1 MLDSATERDPLE
13 RQIINVTHAT
23 PSRIPI
29 LIGGCGS
36 GKTNLLHQVSN
47 SLDST
52 ANQYIDVERSAS
64 TPESFWSAIQE
75 RSPYS
80 LRQTKTSNSSSSTA
94 RIAFDNL
101 LQFLCDCRLPNG
113 DPATFLVD
121 EFFEL
126 KMFESFPGIRHAL
139 PELLNA
145 VTESENRFV
154 FSTRYSKRATK
165 LLEKYTDHI
174 SIIEVPPLTVT
185 ETSQHLLQL
194 GVGRTDSE
202 RDELSKIL
210 LVLAD
215 GRPSYVRT
223 LSEALS
229 AMEGAEGGDPVSTL
243 ASQLVTGAPLSQLCR
258 ISYERRLGR
267 ARGYGALKAILQV
280 LSEEDML
287 NLTEIAHRLG
297 RTPGSTKDY
306 LSWLEDVDLIEI
318 KQKRYRFQD
327 PLLCLWVNLH
337 SRPEPPSE
345 FELSREAQ
353 EYAVSRLPFMEAT
366 EKEIPETLPQNSA
379 APREWSIIEI
389 D

>member
-13 RQIINVTHAT
+13 RQIISATHAM
-23 PSRIPI
+23 PSRISI

-36 GKTNLLHQVSN
+36 GKTNLLLRVSQL
-47 SLDST
+47 SGST
-52 ANQYIDVERSAS
+52 TSQYIDVERSAS
-64 TPESFWSAIQE
+64 TPESFWLAVQKQ
-75 RSPYS
+75 SPYS
-80 LRQTKTSNSSSSTA
+80 LSRTQNAQSSSLTA
-94 RIAFDNL
+94 RTAFDNL
-101 LQFLCDCRLPNG
+101 LHFFCEARLPTG
-113 DPATFLVD
+113 EPATFLVD

-126 KMFESFPGIRHAL
+126 KMFESFPGIRQAL

-145 VTESENRFV
+145 VTESKNRFI
-154 FSTRYSKRATK
+154 FSTRYSKRAAK
-165 LLEKYTDHI
+165 LLLNYTDRV
-174 SIIEVPPLTVT
+174 SIIDIPQLTVS
-185 ETSQHLLQL
+185 ETSGHLLAL

-215 GRPSYVRT
+215 GRASYVRT
-223 LSEALS
+223 LCEALS

-243 ASQLVTGAPLSQLCR
+243 ASQLVTGAPLSQLCQ
-258 ISYERRLGR
+258 ICYERRLGR

-287 NLTEIAHRLG
+287 NLTEISHRLG

-318 KQKRYRFQD
+318 KQKRYRFLD
-327 PLLCLWVNLH
+327 PLLRLWVNLH
-337 SRPEPPSE
+337 SRPEPPTES
-345 FELSREAQ
+345 ELSREAQ
-353 EYAVSRLPFMEAT
+353 EYAVSRLPFMEIVEEETLEPLAQ
-366 EKEIPETLPQNSA
+366 EPET
-379 APREWSIIEI
+379 PREWSIIEI